1 MRFVDSN
8 VFIYV
13 LDRHP
18 KFGET
23 AKRILKGIEDGE
35 EAVTST
41 LVIEE
46 VCAYLTKQKR
56 QAELQGFVDTL
67 LTYGC
72 LLKRPYL
79 FEDIITAKEMSRI
92 YRIDWDDLVITA
104 QMQRE
109 GVGEIY
115 SNDADFDRVPR
126 IKRIFGRS

>member
-13 LDRHP
+13 LDRHQ
-18 KFGET
+18 KFGEM
-23 AKRILKGIEDGE
+23 AKRILKRIEGGE

-56 QAELQGFVDTL
+56 QAEIPGFVDAL
-67 LTYGC
+67 HAYGY

-79 FEDIITAKEMSRI
+79 FEDIITAKEMLRMH
-92 YRIDWDDLVITA
+92 RIDWDDLIIVA

-109 GVGEIY
+109 GMSEIY
-115 SNDADFDRVPR
+115 SNDTDFDQIQG
-126 IKRIFGRS
+126 IKRIFG

>member
-18 KFGET
+18 KFGNT
-23 AKRILKGIEDGE
+23 ARGILKRIEEGE

-46 VCAYLTKQKR
+46 VCAYLAKSKR
-56 QAELQGFVDTL
+56 PEEIPPFVDAL
-67 LTYGC
+67 RAYGF
-72 LLKRPYL
+72 LLKRPYI
-79 FEDIITAKEMSRI
+79 FEDMVTAREMFVN
-92 YRIDWDDLVITA
+92 YKIDWDDFIIAA

-109 GVGEIY
+109 GIEEIY
-115 SNDADFDRVPR
+115 SNDSDFDNLPG
-126 IKRIFGRS
+126 IKRIFG